1 MQLPLRKES
10 GMAFYHFHIAIGS
23 RGSADS
29 RKSNSVK
36 GAAYI
41 SGTKMHDGRTGQ
53 TFDFHTK
60 EVVFAPK
67 EMLLP
72 DAVAKKHPAWKS
84 PEIFWNEVE
93 RNERAVNAQLYR
105 SMDIALPKEL
115 NREQQLNLAA
125 EMAEYFRLKGMAVYY
140 GVHDEKG
147 KTNPHVHIMTACR
160 GFTEDGE
167 WAKKEQKVY
176 ALDQD
181 GNKIPIIDPKTGR
194 QKTQIRKRKRKD
206 GTVCT
211 SETKIW
217 KRETVASNF
226 WNKKESLEEW
236 RAAWEKLANAA
247 LESAGKAERIDHRSY
262 AAQGID
268 RLPTI
273 HEGAKA
279 RKLDEAGAKRTKK
292 EFVFSNIVISG
303 FQKVESLLTRV
314 RPAFR
319 SGALREQ
326 LDRLLKKCRDEIK
339 KVGTGSAG
347 RRQYN
352 TMVRARNQAADLI
365 DSQIQELQDE
375 LDEMQTQHIQ
385 DEKREEEIIDRL
397 EKLKSEREAHVT
409 ARRDAER
416 HRKSESDAEEE
427 GRRSRE
433 ASDAAERKYQ
443 TEEKNRAEHEEHHR
457 RRR

>member
-1 MQLPLRKES
+1 
-10 GMAFYHFHIAIGS
+10 MAFYHFHIAIGS
-23 RGSADS
+23 RGSTDS

-53 TFDFHTK
+53 TFDFRTK

-67 EMLLP
+67 EVLLP
-72 DAVAKKHPAWKS
+72 DAVSKKHPEWKS
-84 PEIFWNEVE
+84 PEAFWNEVE

-115 NREQQLNLAA
+115 NREQQLNLAE

-147 KTNPHVHIMTACR
+147 KTNPHIHVMTACR

-211 SETKIW
+211 SETKLW
-217 KRETVASNF
+217 KRETVASNS
-226 WNKKESLEEW
+226 WNKKESLDEW
-236 RAAWEKLANAA
+236 RTAWEKLANAA

-262 AAQGID
+262 SAQGID

-279 RKLDEAGAKRTKK
+279 RKLDEAGVKRTKK
-292 EFVFSNIVISG
+292 DFVFTNIVISG
-303 FQKVESLLTRV
+303 LKKVESLLTRV
-314 RPAFR
+314 RPAFH
-319 SGALREQ
+319 SGTLIEQ
-326 LDRLLKKCRDEIK
+326 VDRLLKKCRDEIK
-339 KVGTGSAG
+339 KLGTGSAG

-352 TMVRARNQAADLI
+352 DMIRARNHAADLI
-365 DSQIQELQDE
+365 DSQIKELQDE
-375 LDEMQTQHIQ
+375 LEDMQTQHIQ
-385 DEKREEEIIDRL
+385 DEKREQDIYERL
-397 EKLKSEREAHVT
+397 EKLRAEREAYDT
-409 ARRDAER
+409 TRRDAER
-416 HRKSESDAEEE
+416 NRKSESDAEDE

-433 ASDAAERKYQ
+433 AADAAERKYQ
-443 TEEKNRAEHEEHHR
+443 SEEKDREELKEHR
-457 RRR
+457 RRRR